1 MKNIYTLSIAI
12 FLTLTVLFAQN
23 EVVVNVGDDIITKI
37 AEVEAGGTLLIMP
50 GVHKA
55 SYANILV
62 DKSMTIKSNGGI
74 YDTRVHIN
82 QIDIPANNISLTIDG
97 IIWSGAA
104 VDSLTGIETVSEAEL
119 EGDYFLNL
127 ITGESLTFGDL
138 IVKNSVINHFNRSAV
153 RGARDAYYA
162 KLIRFENCIMNDYR
176 GGGDYGPFRMKSKI
190 TFDKFELIKCTM
202 YKIPNKLID
211 LQDMADFTCTVK
223 IDHCTFYNW
232 GGGKTGQYLF
242 DIRNNA
248 EASLIINNSILG
260 KTMIGEEVTVNG
272 WRVADADGNAIKYN
286 EMSYTVMAPDFTL
299 DAGTYAGTTFN
310 KAEYNY
316 PNIDPGFV
324 NPENGNFQIPAN
336 SDLFQ
341 MSVNGTLVG
350 DPRWANAPVSVTD
363 LKNGSVRVYPTIA
376 NEVIFIDNDSYEK
389 SNINIYTSSGRLVM
403 SVDNVANNTPINIG
417 TLNRGAYLMSV
428 ENDAQQIFRFL
439 KK

>member
-1 MKNIYTLSIAI
+1 MKKLYTLSIAI
-12 FLTLTVLFAQN
+12 FLSITVLFAQN
-23 EVVVNVGDDIITKI
+23 EVVVNVGDNIITKI

-74 YDTRVHIN
+74 NDTRVHIS
-82 QIDIPANNISLTIDG
+82 QIDIPANNISLTIEG

-104 VDSLTGIETVSEAEL
+104 VDSLTGVETVSEAEL

-127 ITGESLTFGDL
+127 ITGESLTFGDI
-138 IVKNSVINHFNRSAV
+138 IVKNSVINHFNRSVV
-153 RGARDAYYA
+153 RGDRDAYYA
-162 KLIRFENCIMNDYR
+162 KLIRFENCILNDYR

-242 DIRNNA
+242 DIRNNG
-248 EASLIINNSILG
+248 EASLIITNSILG

-272 WRVADADGNAIKYN
+272 WRVADEEGNAIKYN
-286 EMSYTVMAPDFTL
+286 EMSYSVMSTDFTL

-310 KAEYNY
+310 KSEYN
-316 PNIDPGFV
+316 NTQDPGFTD
-324 NPENGNFQIPAN
+324 PENGNFKIAEGT
-336 SDLFQ
+336 DLFF
-341 MSVNGTLVG
+341 MSNEGTLVG
-350 DPRWANAPVSVTD
+350 DPRWANDPVSVNE
-363 LKNGSVRVYPTIA
+363 LAKGSVKVYPTIA
-376 NEVIFIDNDSYEK
+376 SEAIFIDNDQFEK
-389 SNINIYTSSGRLVM
+389 SNVKIYTTSGRLVM
-403 SVDNVANNTPINIG
+403 SVNNVSNNTAINIG
-417 TLNRGAYLMSV
+417 TLDRGAYLMSV
-428 ENDAQQIFRFL
+428 ENEFQQTFRFL